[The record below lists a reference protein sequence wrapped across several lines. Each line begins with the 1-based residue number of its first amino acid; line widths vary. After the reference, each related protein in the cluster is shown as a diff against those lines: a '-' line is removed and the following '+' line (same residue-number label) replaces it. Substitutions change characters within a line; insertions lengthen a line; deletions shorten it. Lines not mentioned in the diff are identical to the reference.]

1 MKFFS
6 LWKSLLLFEKNRL
19 LKAVE
24 IDFNTTLI
32 ENWLVVGA
40 FFFIKLDLRISK
52 ILSATWQVKSDYAVF
67 QG

>member
-19 LKAVE
+19 LKADE

-32 ENWLVVGA
+32 EN
-40 FFFIKLDLRISK
+40 
-52 ILSATWQVKSDYAVF
+52 
-67 QG
+67 